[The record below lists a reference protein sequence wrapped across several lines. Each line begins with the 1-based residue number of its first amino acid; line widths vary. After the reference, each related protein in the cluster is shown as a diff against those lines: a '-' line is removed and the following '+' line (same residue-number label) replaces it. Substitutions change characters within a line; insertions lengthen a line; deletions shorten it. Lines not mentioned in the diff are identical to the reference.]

1 MNRTLK
7 HIFQTLF
14 FCAVA
19 AAIPFLLILNARQA
33 GKYRDL
39 KNEII
44 GLEKK
49 QEELINEN
57 KKLISDI
64 SVLTSADR
72 IEKIAEEDLGMKK
85 AESEDIIRLE
95 VNK

>member
-1 MNRTLK
+1 MNKILN
-7 HIFQTLF
+7 HILQTLF
-14 FCAVA
+14 FCIVA

-33 GKYRDL
+33 EKYRDL

-44 GLEKK
+44 SLEKK
-49 QEELINEN
+49 QEDLINEN

-64 SVLTSADR
+64 SILSSADR

-85 AESEDIIRLE
+85 ADSEDIIRLE

>member
-1 MNRTLK
+1 MNKTLN
-7 HIFQTLF
+7 HILQTLF
-14 FCAVA
+14 FCIVA

-33 GKYRDL
+33 EKYRDL

-44 GLEKK
+44 SLEKK
-49 QEELINEN
+49 QKDLINEN

-64 SVLTSADR
+64 SVLSSADR

-85 AESEDIIRLE
+85 ADSEDIIRLE

>member
-1 MNRTLK
+1 MNKTLN
-7 HIFQTLF
+7 HILQTLF
-14 FCAVA
+14 FCIVA

-33 GKYRDL
+33 EKYRDL

-44 GLEKK
+44 SLEKK
-49 QEELINEN
+49 QEDLINEN
-57 KKLISDI
+57 KNLISDI
-64 SVLTSADR
+64 SVLSSADR

-85 AESEDIIRLE
+85 ADSEDIIRLE

>member
-7 HIFQTLF
+7 HVLQTVLF
-14 FCAVA
+14 CSVA
-19 AAIPFLLILNARQA
+19 AAIPMLLVLNARQA
-33 GKYRDL
+33 ERYRDL

-44 GLEKK
+44 SLEKK
-49 QEELINEN
+49 QEDLINEN

-64 SVLTSADR
+64 TVLSSADR

-85 AESEDIIRLE
+85 ADSGDIIRLE